1 MIKKFKYKFRN
12 PFDSK
17 TSSQNLWKGYND
29 EYQVHVTTSHTESED
44 ISELCE
50 KMVYMENLE
59 KRREV
64 YGICGECNELGT
76 GKEWC
81 QSCNA
86 KRFKENFE
94 NWTSENKNIDELI
107 QQSQLNAVL
116 YIIQNVLNGYLM
128 KILKML
134 IILPKEVLVA
144 FIRLTGLDTFA
155 IGISKIKIGRGFLKR
170 LH

>member
-1 MIKKFKYKFRN
+1 MIKKFKYKFRK

-50 KMVYMENLE
+50 KVVYMEDLE

-64 YGICGECNELGT
+64 YGICGECNEPGT

-81 QSCNA
+81 QSYNSSGTITNFLNEV
-86 KRFKENFE
+86 KSHLEIYISNEIIINKSNENKFR
-94 NWTSENKNIDELI
+94 NRKYSKSPDYYYSNTPIISENSL
-107 QQSQLNAVL
+107 SSMASALSCQL
-116 YIIQNVLNGYLM
+116 
-128 KILKML
+128 
-134 IILPKEVLVA
+134 
-144 FIRLTGLDTFA
+144 
-155 IGISKIKIGRGFLKR
+155 
-170 LH
+170 